1 MKKIMHSL
9 INLANIFGVLRA
21 DEVLQEGRSWRKCW
35 LVQENGHVLG
45 WLRVRVPELVCEA
58 QI

>member
-1 MKKIMHSL
+1 MNEIMHSL
-9 INLANIFGVLRA
+9 IDLANIFGVLRA
-21 DEVLQEGRSWRKCW
+21 DEVLQEGRSWRKRW
-35 LVQENGHVLG
+35 LVQENGQVPG